1 MSTNEIASRLVELCR
16 QGKFEEAQKE
26 LYADNAVSVEPE
38 DAPGLTSV
46 EGLENIVDKG
56 RQFQAMVEE
65 VHSLEMSD
73 AVVAGNYFSL
83 SLIMDVTFK
92 GMGRTNMDEIAV
104 YKVDNGKVVREEF
117 FYETKGGM

>member
-46 EGLENIVDKG
+46 EGLVNIVDKG

>member
-1 MSTNEIASRLVELCR
+1 MSTNEIANRLVELCR

-26 LYADNAVSVEPE
+26 LYAADAVSIEPE

-46 EGLENIVDKG
+46 EGLENIVEKG

-65 VHSLEMSD
+65 VHSAEMSD
-73 AVVAGNYFSL
+73 PAVAGNYFSV

-104 YKVDNGKVVREEF
+104 YKVDNGKIVREEF
-117 FYETKGGM
+117 FYETKAGM

>member
-92 GMGRTNMDEIAV
+92 GMERTNMDEIAV
-104 YKVDNGKVVREEF
+104 YKVVNGKVVREEF